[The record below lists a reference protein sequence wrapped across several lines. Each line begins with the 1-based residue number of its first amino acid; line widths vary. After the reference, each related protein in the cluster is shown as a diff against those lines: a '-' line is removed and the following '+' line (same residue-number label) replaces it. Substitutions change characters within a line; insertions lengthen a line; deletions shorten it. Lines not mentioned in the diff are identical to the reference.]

1 MKKTLYTGLAAG
13 LLVFA
18 SCTDHEVIPPPV
30 PLVDLDCLCEGTIQ
44 TMTGDSSFTYDDTC
58 TYSSTKTIN
67 TIAQSEA
74 QYQTQIMNGGMNQG
88 WELDMR
94 SLYWDDQGDNNPT
107 STEWQAYFN
116 GNMNPVIAPTPLE
129 DGVVLRWIDPNGFTW
144 VSDTGSVC
152 VSDFTYNLFTYDKDT
167 TGEYMKFDAVFS
179 GRMLNSDYGTVDSAR
194 CVSNVHIKS
203 AFRLD

>member
-30 PLVDLDCLCEGTIQ
+30 PLVDLECLCEGTIQ
-44 TMTGDSSFTYDDTC
+44 TMTGDSSFTYNDTC

-67 TIAQSEA
+67 TVSQSEA
-74 QYQTQIMNGGMNQG
+74 QYLTQIMNGGMNQG
-88 WELDMR
+88 WEIEMR
-94 SLYWDDQGDNNPT
+94 SLYWTDDGSNSPS
-107 STEWQAYFN
+107 STDWQAYFN
-116 GNMNPVIAPTPLE
+116 GNMNPSYAANVNS
-129 DGVVLRWIDPNGFTW
+129 DGVVVRWTDPNGKTW
-144 VSDTGSVC
+144 VSDTGTVC
-152 VSDFTYNLFTYDKDT
+152 ISDFTYNLFTYDSDT

-179 GRMLNSDYGTVDSAR
+179 GRVLNSDYGVTDSSR

-203 AFRLD
+203 AYRLD